1 MYYLIPIPIILL
13 AAIVYI
19 VTSFFQMKAFAK
31 VSKIVIIVFVIVFI
45 ITFLNYYDINILKRI
60 RDFIEPIISKIV
72 YNFKYL
78 FS

>member
-1 MYYLIPIPIILL
+1 
-13 AAIVYI
+13 
-19 VTSFFQMKAFAK
+19 MKAFAK

-45 ITFLNYYDINILKRI
+45 ITFLNYYDINILQRI